1 MNGKGLESL
10 GLVNG
15 SEIRVTLFPRL
26 EGGLFPVML
35 SDPDWAG
42 QHGFQGCSYTGR
54 VFRD

>member
-42 QHGFQGCSYTGR
+42 RHGFQGCSYTGR